1 MKAAERDELLI
12 ELRTALLGVKESE
25 DNGMVGDMSEIKD
38 QVRKINGENAINTT
52 YRKITLRVGLP
63 ILIALVVSA
72 IIG

>member
-25 DNGMVGDMSEIKD
+25 DRGMAGDMTDIKE

-63 ILIALVVSA
+63 VLIALVVSA